1 LLRYLPAVR
10 LRRVVGKRSTRG
22 EKVLAMLRRNNP
34 DMHDPSDE
42 RNDRPKRRRDG
53 RGLGPFSSGHLT
65 IIAVT
70 LLILVAFP
78 FAAFAVTGSN
88 VFVTDP
94 SSGNQAQV
102 AGGKLKVDTGIGT
115 FLGIVPV
122 SPVGPQKYPTSDI
135 IHTDDGTGS
144 DYVYADECGSGTCA
158 TLLKP
163 PAGKAAVV
171 TAIHINTFKVT
182 ATGSTRWVE
191 IVRSSDGSCSTSS
204 TDRAVEFFN
213 PSGIGE
219 TQLQYDMPGGLSVPA
234 GKALCV
240 INSDLTNLGFA
251 LSARGYAV
259 ASNVVPASA
268 APADAPKGAA
278 LLKPQ
283 Q

>member
-1 LLRYLPAVR
+1 MF
-10 LRRVVGKRSTRG
+10 GKTMRADADG
-22 EKVLAMLRRNNP
+22 N
-34 DMHDPSDE
+34 SD
-42 RNDRPKRRRDG
+42 RRRGQREG

-88 VFVTDP
+88 VFVTDAT
-94 SSGNQAQV
+94 SGNRAAV
-102 AGGKLKVDTGIGT
+102 ANGRLKVDAGT
-115 FLGIVPV
+115 AFGVVPV
-122 SPVGPQKYPTSDI
+122 APVAPEIYPTGDI
-135 IHTDDGTGS
+135 IHTNNGTSEFVNPDG
-144 DYVYADECGSGTCA
+144 CGGGIGTCQ

-171 TAIHINTFKVT
+171 TSIHIDTSLAT
-182 ATGSTRWVE
+182 ATGPGHNVE
-191 IVRSSDGSCSTSS
+191 FFRSSDGSCSASS
-204 TDRAVEFFN
+204 IDRNIEFFN

-219 TQLQYDMPGGLSVPA
+219 TQLQYDLPGGLSVPA

-240 INSDLTNLGFA
+240 INGDPANLSFA
-251 LSARGYAV
+251 VSARGYAV
-259 ASNVVPASA
+259 ASNV
-268 APADAPKGAA
+268 APADAAPAGAPTGAA